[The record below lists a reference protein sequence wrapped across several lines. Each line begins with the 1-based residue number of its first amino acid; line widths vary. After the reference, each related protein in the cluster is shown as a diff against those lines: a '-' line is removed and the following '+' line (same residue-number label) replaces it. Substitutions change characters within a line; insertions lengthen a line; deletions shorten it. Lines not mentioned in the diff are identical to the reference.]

1 MYHFEANKMYFEE
14 KWNFSFLPWPKRY
27 DVIDQEI
34 KFVFTGVK
42 SSVKIGSLPYK
53 WTQADF

>member
-1 MYHFEANKMYFEE
+1 MYFEE
-14 KWNFSFLPWPKRY
+14 KWNFSFLPWPKTY
-27 DVIDQEI
+27 VVIDQEI